1 MSSSCFNLVMCSH
14 HVIFI
19 WHTFQDWQSLGVNM
33 SLGKIKST
41 WFKSWKSSHLFVEQI
56 LKSPVSGAIMCKTWS
71 SIRIKRRTF
80 KYFQGT
86 GTNNTS
92 YASNIIVM
100 LSKWKLCKS
109 SFNNFVPLEDCTFF
123 FFSFFPQRNP
133 QEPCIPPQS
142 TESFGKS
149 NCKQLELIMWEEKKD
164 ILKEICIIHRVKKIL
179 YIQVVHELSR
189 KPSTAKL
196 WLAVNRE
203 KSFTEGGQILFS
215 ALICMKSGKWT
226 SNNHW
231 GITWRIK
238 RNPDLIR

>member
-56 LKSPVSGAIMCKTWS
+56 LKSSVSGAIMCKTWS

-123 FFSFFPQRNP
+123 FFPFFPR
-133 QEPCIPPQS
+133 E
-142 TESFGKS
+142 
-149 NCKQLELIMWEEKKD
+149 
-164 ILKEICIIHRVKKIL
+164 ILKSHVFL
-179 YIQVVHELSR
+179 LSQLN
-189 KPSTAKL
+189 PLVNPTANSL
-196 WLAVNRE
+196 
-203 KSFTEGGQILFS
+203 S
-215 ALICMKSGKWT
+215 
-226 SNNHW
+226 
-231 GITWRIK
+231 
-238 RNPDLIR
+238 

>member
-56 LKSPVSGAIMCKTWS
+56 LKSSVSGAIMCKTWS

-92 YASNIIVM
+92 YASNIVYAGSQNESYARVASTTLCHLRIV
-100 LSKWKLCKS
+100 L
-109 SFNNFVPLEDCTFF
+109 FF
-123 FFSFFPQRNP
+123 FFPFFPR
-133 QEPCIPPQS
+133 E
-142 TESFGKS
+142 
-149 NCKQLELIMWEEKKD
+149 
-164 ILKEICIIHRVKKIL
+164 ILKSHVFL
-179 YIQVVHELSR
+179 LSQLN
-189 KPSTAKL
+189 PLVNPTANSL
-196 WLAVNRE
+196 
-203 KSFTEGGQILFS
+203 S
-215 ALICMKSGKWT
+215 
-226 SNNHW
+226 
-231 GITWRIK
+231 
-238 RNPDLIR
+238 